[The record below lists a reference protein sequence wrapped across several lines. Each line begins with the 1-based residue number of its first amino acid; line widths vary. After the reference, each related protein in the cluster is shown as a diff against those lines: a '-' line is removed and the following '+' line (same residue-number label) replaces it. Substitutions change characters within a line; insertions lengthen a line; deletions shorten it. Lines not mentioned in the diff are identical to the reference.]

1 MRLFIVVFRGL
12 IVWLRGPSLWFGA
25 WLLTAMPVV
34 AQAQVSRGDARP
46 ASLPVLLKVHGPVEG
61 GLALFPDRVITRN
74 PHALQVHACGGCEAP
89 LRRERADWHTTPL
102 YPSEY
107 NREIDAAA
115 RRYRLDPALVRAVIH
130 AESGFNTHARSPQ
143 GARGLMQLMPA
154 TARAL
159 GVRQP
164 HNPHQNIDGGARYL
178 AEMLVRFRNDVSL
191 AAAAYNAGPQAV
203 QAHAGVPPY
212 DETRAYVQR
221 VRVLL
226 YRYRR
231 AAQLDWRG

>member
-12 IVWLRGPSLWFGA
+12 FVWLRQPSSWLLA
-25 WLLTAMPVV
+25 WLLMAIPVAAQPQV
-34 AQAQVSRGDARP
+34 ARAVVRP
-46 ASLPVLLKVHGPVEG
+46 ASLPVLVKVHGPVEG
-61 GLALFPDRVITRN
+61 GLALFLDRVITRN
-74 PHALQVHACGGCEAP
+74 PHAMQVPACGGCEAP
-89 LRRERADWHTTPL
+89 SRQERADWHTTPL
-102 YPSEY
+102 YPREY

-130 AESGFNTHARSPQ
+130 AESGFNTHARSSK

-164 HNPHQNIDGGARYL
+164 HNPHENIDGGTRYL
-178 AEMLVRFRNDVSL
+178 AEMLARFRNDVSL

-212 DETRAYVQR
+212 HETRAYVQR